1 MVDSDVPNLTEKA
14 EPLQTGAAE
23 RPERHGHYRARVG
36 RPLRHAA
43 GGETCTTANT
53 AKPPRGTLPR
63 SGIIRG
69 DFMR

>member
-1 MVDSDVPNLTEKA
+1 M
-14 EPLQTGAAE
+14 
-23 RPERHGHYRARVG
+23 GHHRARVG

-43 GGETCTTANT
+43 GGENCTTANT

-69 DFMR
+69 EFMR